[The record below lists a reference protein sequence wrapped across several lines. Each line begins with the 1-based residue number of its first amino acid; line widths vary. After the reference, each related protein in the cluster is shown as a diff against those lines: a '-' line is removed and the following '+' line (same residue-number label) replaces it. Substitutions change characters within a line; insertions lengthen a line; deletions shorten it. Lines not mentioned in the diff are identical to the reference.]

1 MTPEDPQ
8 AAPGGTRTPGNR
20 VRVVA
25 TLIVLAAATGAAVVL
40 ALFLV
45 RQPDDTLPVPFNRLA
60 VEVHACPAG
69 ASAAGTNLSRTC
81 TGAVPAMTVE
91 VVADGFERRIEDV
104 TDRFAIETLP
114 SGDVRLTVADAP
126 PGSVGLLSC
135 RSYAQ
140 DERDQDALLSLAP
153 EVAYRPDP
161 MSASLLLNPYIVLW
175 PDSRWAAIPADPTD
189 AQLDE
194 AAYRYG
200 ASVRCDWFLLP
211 PGETRPGIVRNWP
224 GTDVVREPALH
235 VVGPGGGGAPGL
247 GNATPAPGGPIPGGF
262 TYRSLAGDG
271 TTITLDGSTTD
282 VYALS
287 PGSWTVTD
295 KVTGETATVDLA
307 PGQTVR
313 VISVRSVDDG
323 SPNSTTSVSWVGPA
337 TGSPA
342 R

>member
-1 MTPEDPQ
+1 MTPEEPQ

-25 TLIVLAAATGAAVVL
+25 ALVVLAAAVGAAL

-45 RQPDDTLPVPFNRLA
+45 RQPDDTLTVPFNRLS
-60 VEVHACPAG
+60 VEVHVCPAG
-69 ASAAGTNLSRTC
+69 ASAAGANLSRTC
-81 TGAVPAMTVE
+81 TGAVPAMTVV

-114 SGDVRLTVADAP
+114 SGDVRLTVAGAP
-126 PGSVGLLSC
+126 HGSVGLLSC

-140 DERDQDALLSLAP
+140 DERDRDALLSLAP

-189 AQLDE
+189 EQLDE

-200 ASVRCDWFLLP
+200 AAVRCDWFLLP
-211 PGETRPGIVRNWP
+211 PGGTRPGIVRNWP
-224 GTDVVREPALH
+224 GTDAVGEPALH

-247 GNATPAPGGPIPGGF
+247 GNATPAPGAPTSGGF
-262 TYRSLAGDG
+262 TYRSLGGDG
-271 TTITLDGSTTD
+271 TTVTLDGSTSD
-282 VYALS
+282 VYALP

-295 KVTGETATVDLA
+295 TVTGETATVDLA

-313 VISVRSVDDG
+313 VISVRPVDDA
-323 SPNSTTSVSWVGPA
+323 SSDPA
-337 TGSPA
+337 TPVT
-342 R
+342 